1 VNDLIPANAT
11 PAQTER
17 ANAMAAQI
25 ETWLEKVPTS
35 GGDGILGILEQ
46 IAAAENP
53 DQLDRAWNSAGFGQW
68 IGYALE
74 ISNPRKLESDYKGG
88 ISFYL
93 IVDAIVKATGE
104 FVTLTTGSYAIM
116 AQILVAHNRNWL
128 PLTFVP
134 EQADEPTEN
143 GFYPQHLR
151 TWKDHMP
158 IAPDPGKQLRVAAQR
173 TKSVGELN
181 AELKAKRLAAVKPA
195 AEPAGFNVPE
205 NPEF

>member
-1 VNDLIPANAT
+1 MNDLIPANAT
-11 PAQTER
+11 DAQIAR

-25 ETWLEKVPTS
+25 ERWLEKVPTG

-68 IGYALE
+68 LGYALE
-74 ISNPRKLESDYKGG
+74 ISNPRKLPSDIAGG

-93 IVDAIVKATGE
+93 LVDAVVKHTGE

-116 AQILVAHNRNWL
+116 AQILVAHDRGWL
-128 PLTFVP
+128 PRTFIP

-151 TWKDHMP
+151 TWKDWMP
-158 IAPDPGKQLRVAAQR
+158 VAPAPDAHARIAAQR
-173 TKSVGELN
+173 TKTPAEMS
-181 AELKAKRLAAVKPA
+181 AELKAKRLAAAKPA
-195 AEPAGFNVPE
+195 ETPKGFDVPAEP
-205 NPEF
+205 EF